1 MNNGTSMS
9 YQGGPTLVFRMDEE
23 SSQGTVTPP
32 VRITNLTWSVQL
44 TQSPRAKNVP
54 VDVRWSVNKL
64 LGVGWSKGTH

>member
-32 VRITNLTWSVQL
+32 VRITLTSLRSNNGSFSRLPL
-44 TQSPRAKNVP
+44 TQSPRAKTIP
-54 VDVRWSVNKL
+54 ADAR
-64 LGVGWSKGTH
+64 

>member
-32 VRITNLTWSVQL
+32 VRITLTILSSKNRSFSRLPL
-44 TQSPRAKNVP
+44 TQSPWPKKNP
-54 VDVRWSVNKL
+54 ADAR
-64 LGVGWSKGTH
+64 